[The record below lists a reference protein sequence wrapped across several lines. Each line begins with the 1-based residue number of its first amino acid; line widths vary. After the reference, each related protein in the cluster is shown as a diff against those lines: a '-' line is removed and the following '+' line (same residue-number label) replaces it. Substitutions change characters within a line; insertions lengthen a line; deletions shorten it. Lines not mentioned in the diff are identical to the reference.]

1 MEQPSRTRD
10 QLSIAAGA
18 AAVGGLLAFIGVY
31 LDWFTVTTAAGSRA
45 SDGTADWT
53 GIVAA
58 IAGLAA
64 LLGGGAVMVMKD
76 SAVTKFGAGLAAV
89 GRVFAAAGAL
99 IALLRLD
106 PIAAGIAGGPASG
119 SGAVGLWLSLI
130 GGLVA
135 MLGGWQ
141 AQRER

>member
-1 MEQPSRTRD
+1 MEGPRRRESPSV
-10 QLSIAAGA
+10 AAGA

-31 LDWFTVTTAAGSRA
+31 LGWFLISAGEARGIT
-45 SDGTADWT
+45 DGAADWT
-53 GIVAA
+53 GLMAA

-64 LLGGGAVMVMKD
+64 LLGGAAAMMFKDGAV
-76 SAVTKFGAGLAAV
+76 SAFGAGLAAV
-89 GRVFAAAGAL
+89 GGVFAAAGAL

-106 PIAAGIAGGPASG
+106 AIAAEIARAPASG
-119 SGAVGLWLSLI
+119 SAAVGLLVSLL

-141 AQRER
+141 AQRRR